1 MLQPLSMAL
10 HAFTGWDFLRTADGD
25 WESRDA
31 GIVLVKACAGI
42 NFMTM
47 SFIAWCL
54 VLQPRLLRSPLLVHR
69 ERLLRECAW
78 RLAAA
83 LLLAWL
89 SALAVNT
96 LRVIAV
102 VHWQPQLQR
111 WLAPEAAHRLIG
123 IVIYLAALT
132 LQLLPGEGRRWS
144 RAAMHGALIYGAV
157 MLILPMLSGN
167 AVASPTQYVEHALA
181 VLIVMVPL
189 LAAALLSRY
198 GTR

>member
-1 MLQPLSMAL
+1 M
-10 HAFTGWDFLRTADGD
+10 
-25 WESRDA
+25 
-31 GIVLVKACAGI
+31 
-42 NFMTM
+42 
-47 SFIAWCL
+47 
-54 VLQPRLLRSPLLVHR
+54 
-69 ERLLRECAW
+69 
-78 RLAAA
+78 A

-102 VHWQPQLQR
+102 VHWQPQLQQ
-111 WLAPEAAHRLIG
+111 WLAPESAHRLIG
-123 IVIYLAALT
+123 IVIYLGALT

-144 RAAMHGALIYGAV
+144 RAALRGALIYGAV

-167 AVASPTQYVEHALA
+167 AVASPGQYVEHALA

>member
-1 MLQPLSMAL
+1 MLQPLSLAL
-10 HAFTGWDFLRTADGD
+10 HGFTGWNFLRTADGD
-25 WESRDA
+25 CVSRDA
-31 GIVLVKACAGI
+31 GIALVKACAGI

-54 VLQPRLLRSPLLVHR
+54 TLQPKSSPLLPQPR
-69 ERLLRECAW
+69 SLLRKYAW

-89 SALAVNT
+89 SALGVNT

-102 VHWQPQLQR
+102 VHWQPQLQQ

-144 RAAMHGALIYGAV
+144 RAALRGALIYGAV

-167 AVASPTQYVEHALA
+167 AVASPAQYVEHALA